1 VGFENKVWVWW
12 VDGNWCWCCDV
23 YDSINSKVGEGAIEA
38 DGSWEVK
45 ASLFRRLCRR
55 MISIQ
60 QYAVNQCGFIDEK
73 IPSVTGMQRPQRH
86 DYPSPSHPH
95 DYSPVASDGIV
106 PVYF

>member
-1 VGFENKVWVWW
+1 
-12 VDGNWCWCCDV
+12 
-23 YDSINSKVGEGAIEA
+23 
-38 DGSWEVK
+38 
-45 ASLFRRLCRR
+45 

-60 QYAVNQCGFIDEK
+60 QYAVNQFVFIDEK